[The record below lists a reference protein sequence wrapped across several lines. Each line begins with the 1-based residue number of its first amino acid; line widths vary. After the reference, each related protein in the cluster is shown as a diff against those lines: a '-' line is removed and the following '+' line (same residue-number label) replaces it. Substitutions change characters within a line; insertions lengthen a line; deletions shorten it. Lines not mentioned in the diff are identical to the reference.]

1 MCAKRKEDS
10 FRDFVL
16 DQLRSLEGVTC
27 RSMFGGDGLYLG
39 ADFFAIVYDVL
50 RGPGRDRR
58 GRGAAGLLGEGG
70 CGAKREGARAGQE
83 KEVSGPPTA

>member
-1 MCAKRKEDS
+1 MLFKKDDS
-10 FRDFVL
+10 FKEFVI
-16 DQLRSLEGVTC
+16 DQLSGPGNVVS
-27 RSMFGGDGLYLG
+27 RSMFGGYGLYLG